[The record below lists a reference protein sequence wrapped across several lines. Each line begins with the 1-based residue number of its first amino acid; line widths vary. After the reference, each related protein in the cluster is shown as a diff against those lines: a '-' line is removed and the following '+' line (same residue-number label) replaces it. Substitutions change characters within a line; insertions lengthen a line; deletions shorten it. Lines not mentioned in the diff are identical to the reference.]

1 MRGSGV
7 SDEISVASAPA
18 RAKSS
23 GPVLGLLFVERAA
36 L

>member
-7 SDEISVASAPA
+7 SDEISVASAPVK
-18 RAKSS
+18 AKSS
-23 GPVLGLLFVERAA
+23 GPVLGLPIVERAA